1 MVHLT
6 TSQWHHGVA
15 SDVIGNSALAVQVTT
30 VLRIC
35 IGQRVLNWSFGRP
48 IRLMHTSGFR
58 HGVGGVG
65 AAALPMGSLWGG
77 SAVGVAIL
85 APTVGGQ

>member
-1 MVHLT
+1 MTHLT
-6 TSQWHHGVA
+6 TSQWHVGIEKDLIGTVA
-15 SDVIGNSALAVQVTT
+15 LDVTVMT
-30 VLRIC
+30 VLEIC

-48 IRLMHTSGFR
+48 IRLMHTSDFR

-65 AAALPMGSLWGG
+65 AAALPLGSLWGG